1 MTTKITNSNLLTIIA
16 VAAVSFPIGYAGAQ
30 TNNTKAML
38 AAAGFHVRAPQTA
51 QQKEIYAGLPNNKIE
66 RTKVNGKV
74 YYVLKDQ
81 KAGVFYIGRDAEHK
95 RYEQLCAQK
104 RVKPTAEEDGAV
116 KWRWQTI
123 AEMW

>member
-1 MTTKITNSNLLTIIA
+1 MKTKMTHKKFLLLLATTI
-16 VAAVSFPIGYAGAQ
+16 VSSPTGHAGAQ
-30 TNNTKAML
+30 TNDAKSML
-38 AAAGFHVRAPQTA
+38 TAAGFHVRAPQTA

-74 YYVLKDQ
+74 YYVLKDK
-81 KAGVFYIGRDAEHK
+81 KAGVFYIGQDAEHK
-95 RYEQLCAQK
+95 RYQKLCAQK
-104 RVKPTAEEDGAV
+104 RVKPAPEEDGAV

>member
-1 MTTKITNSNLLTIIA
+1 MKTKMINSNLLIIIT
-16 VAAVSFPIGYAGAQ
+16 VAAVLPAGYADAQ
-30 TNNTKAML
+30 TKDTKSML

-51 QQKEIYAGLPNNKIE
+51 QQKEIYAGLPDNKIE
-66 RTKVNGKV
+66 RAKVNGKV

-123 AEMW
+123 AETW

>member
-1 MTTKITNSNLLTIIA
+1 MKTKMTNSDLLIILVVA
-16 VAAVSFPIGYAGAQ
+16 VASFPASYVAAQ
-30 TNNTKAML
+30 TNNTKSML

-51 QQKEIYAGLPNNKIE
+51 QQKEIYAGLPDNKIE
-66 RTKVNGKV
+66 RTKVKGKD
-74 YYVLKDQ
+74 YYVLKDE

-104 RVKPTAEEDGAV
+104 RVKTAAEEDGAV